1 MTMTTGASLHKPI
14 DWHSIKWKKVY
25 GNVRRLQARIVK
37 ACQEGN
43 KRKVRALQNI
53 LTRSFSGKA
62 MAVRRVTENQGKN
75 TPGVDKEIW
84 NNPEKKTQAIYNLQH
99 SGYRPQPLR
108 RVYIPKDVSLQK
120 FRPLSI
126 PVMKDRAM
134 QALHLLALDPIAE
147 TGADL
152 NSYGFRK
159 ERSTA
164 DAIAQCFN
172 ALSNKWSAQYILKID
187 IKSCF
192 DKISHEWLLSHIPM
206 DKTILRKWLKAGYIY
221 KAIWN
226 ETDSGTPQGGTSSP
240 VIMNLTLDG
249 LEKELMKK
257 FYPKGKKKSQ
267 YQVNYVR
274 FADDMIVT
282 GRSQE
287 LLEQHVKPLIE
298 EFLKQRGLELS
309 QEKTKIVHISEGFDF
324 LGKNIRKY
332 SGKLLIKPAAKN
344 VKAILLKIRQTIK
357 KYPTASVEFLILKL
371 NPLIRGWANY
381 YRHDV
386 SKATFNKIDK
396 EIFLKL
402 QRWTKRRHPKKN
414 RQWIKDKYFKSV
426 GNQNWVFQ
434 TTIKNKDGKPKT
446 IRLIKALDV
455 PIKRHIKIKAEAN
468 PYDPVWEIYYE
479 ERLGFKM
486 LDNLK
491 WKKKLLHLWYA
502 QDGICPT
509 CHQKIT
515 KQTGWNIHHIKR
527 RTDGGKETMDNLVL
541 LHPNCHT
548 QVHSQGLIVTKPRSV
563 KRALPDA

>member
-1 MTMTTGASLHKPI
+1 MTTGASLHKPI

-25 GNVRRLQARIVK
+25 GNVRRLQSRIVK
-37 ACQEGN
+37 ALREGR

-84 NNPEKKTQAIYNLQH
+84 NSPEKKTQAIYNLQH
-99 SGYRPQPLR
+99 SGYRPKPLR

-147 TGADL
+147 TVADL

-164 DAIAQCFN
+164 DAIEQCFN

-192 DKISHEWLLSHIPM
+192 DKISHEWILSHIPM

-226 ETDSGTPQGGTSSP
+226 EIDSGTPQGGTASP

-257 FYPKGKKKSQ
+257 LSPTVNKKNQ
-267 YQVNYVR
+267 NQVNYVR
-274 FADDMIVT
+274 FADDLIVT
-282 GRSQE
+282 GRSKE
-287 LLEQHVKPLIE
+287 LLEQQVKPLIE
-298 EFLKQRGLELS
+298 EFLRQRGLELS
-309 QEKTKIVHISEGFDF
+309 QEKTKIVHISDGVDF

-332 SGKLLIKPAAKN
+332 KGKLLIKPATKN
-344 VKAILLKIRQTIK
+344 VKSILLKIRQTIK
-357 KYPTASVEFLILKL
+357 RYSSASMEMLIMKL

-386 SKATFNKIDK
+386 SKVTFCRIDH

-402 QRWTKRRHPKKN
+402 WRWATRRHPE
-414 RQWIKDKYFKSV
+414 RGSQWIKAKYFKSI
-426 GNQNWVFQ
+426 GKRNWVFQ
-434 TTIKNKDGKPKT
+434 TTIADKDGKPKT
-446 IRLIKALDV
+446 IRLINASDV
-455 PIKRHIKIKAEAN
+455 PIKRHIKIKAKAN
-468 PYDPVWEIYYE
+468 PYDLAWEAYFE

-491 WKKKLLHLWYA
+491 QKKRLLRLWYA
-502 QDGICPT
+502 QDGICPN

-515 KQTGWNIHHIKR
+515 KETGWNIHHIKR

-548 QVHSQGLIVTKPRSV
+548 QVHSQGLIVTKPRPV